1 MCKIRALAGR
11 LATGS
16 RSLAF
21 DCCSV
26 IPAASPLFHICAP
39 ASHRRAR
46 EGLRLRWR
54 EMTACPICD
63 GVGLVRVMNGAG
75 RWVSRPCECQQ
86 IEREERRI
94 AAAHIPQRYRDCTLD
109 AFDPSYPRADES
121 LGRALLTA
129 RRFVEAYPV
138 DTAGRGLLFVG
149 TAGLGKT
156 HLAVGVLQRLVRER
170 GVKGL
175 FCDYRE
181 LLKNIQNSY
190 NPQVKTTELE
200 LLKPV
205 FAAEVLVLDDLGAQK
220 PNEWVWDTV
229 ALILN
234 TRYND
239 RQTTIITTNYLDLP
253 AGAGTKF
260 DKNGVNPAIIDDT
273 LGDRIGDRMRSRLAE
288 MCIRVEMKGEDFR
301 QSVKRARFG

>member
-1 MCKIRALAGR
+1 M
-11 LATGS
+11 TV
-16 RSLAF
+16 
-21 DCCSV
+21 CS
-26 IPAASPLFHICAP
+26 
-39 ASHRRAR
+39 
-46 EGLRLRWR
+46 
-54 EMTACPICD
+54 ICD
-63 GVGLVRVMNGAG
+63 GVGLVRVVDAAG
-75 RWVSRPCECQQ
+75 NWVSRPCECQEM
-86 IEREERRI
+86 EREGRRL
-94 AAAHIPQRYRDCTLD
+94 AAAQIPPRYRDCTLD
-109 AFDPSYPRADES
+109 TFDPTYPGAHTS
-121 LGRALLTA
+121 LGRALQMA
-129 RRFVEAYPV
+129 RKFAENYPV

-156 HLAVGVLQRLVRER
+156 HLAAGVLQRLVRER

-190 NPQVKTTELE
+190 NPEVRTTELE

-234 TRYND
+234 TRYSD
-239 RQTTIITTNYLDLP
+239 KQSTIITTNYPDLP
-253 AGAGTKF
+253 AGAGVKI
-260 DKNGVNPAIIDDT
+260 DKNGAKAAILEDT

-288 MCIRVEMKGEDFR
+288 MCVRVEMHGDDFR
-301 QSVKRARFG
+301 QTVKRARFG

>member
-1 MCKIRALAGR
+1 MAQ
-11 LATGS
+11 
-16 RSLAF
+16 
-21 DCCSV
+21 CS
-26 IPAASPLFHICAP
+26 
-39 ASHRRAR
+39 
-46 EGLRLRWR
+46 
-54 EMTACPICD
+54 ICD
-63 GVGLVRVMNGAG
+63 GVGLVRVIDGG
-75 RWVSRPCECQQ
+75 GKWVSRPCECQQ
-86 IEREERRI
+86 MEREQRRL
-94 AAAHIPQRYRDCTLD
+94 AAARIPARYRDCTLD
-109 AFDPSYPRADES
+109 AFDPSYPRADDS
-121 LGRALLTA
+121 LARALLTA

-138 DTAGRGLLFVG
+138 DTAGKGLLFVG
-149 TAGLGKT
+149 SAGLGKT

-170 GVKGL
+170 GARGL

-190 NPQVKTTELE
+190 NPQVNTTELD
-200 LLKPV
+200 LLRPV

-239 RQTTIITTNYLDLP
+239 RLTTIITTNYPDLP
-253 AGAGTKF
+253 AGGGNLTEAER
-260 DKNGVNPAIIDDT
+260 AAREST

>member
-1 MCKIRALAGR
+1 
-11 LATGS
+11 
-16 RSLAF
+16 
-21 DCCSV
+21 
-26 IPAASPLFHICAP
+26 
-39 ASHRRAR
+39 
-46 EGLRLRWR
+46 
-54 EMTACPICD
+54 
-63 GVGLVRVMNGAG
+63 VRVMSANGL
-75 RWVSRPCECQQ
+75 WVSRACECQEA
-86 IEREERRI
+86 EREERRI
-94 AAAHIPQRYRDCTLD
+94 AAAHVPERYRECTLD
-109 AFDPSYPRADES
+109 IYEIYHGADRS
-121 LGRALLTA
+121 LSEALQTA

-138 DTAGRGLLFVG
+138 DTAGKGLLFTGSIGV
-149 TAGLGKT
+149 GKT

-190 NPQVKTTELE
+190 NPQVNLTELE

-234 TRYND
+234 SRYND
-239 RQTTIITTNYLDLP
+239 KLSTIITTNYADLP
-253 AGAGTKF
+253 AG
-260 DKNGVNPAIIDDT
+260 NGAKTDAERAAREPT

-288 MCIRVEMKGEDFR
+288 MCIRVTMTGKDFR
-301 QSVKRARFG
+301 QTGVKRARFG